1 MSEVLTS
8 ISTAV
13 IEGKKDDIAKMTQDA
28 VDGGLSAQDILYK
41 GLMPGMDHVGGK
53 FKAGDMFVPEVM
65 RSARSMAPAMRN
77 SRSRPSIAL
86 PK

>member
-8 ISTAV
+8 ITAAI
-13 IEGKKDDIAKMTQDA
+13 IEGQKDDIAKLTQAA

-41 GLMPGMDHVGGK
+41 GLMPGMDHVGDK

-65 RSARSMAPAMRN
+65 RSARSMAN
-77 SRSRPSIAL
+77 SISGSLR
-86 PK
+86 